1 MCVGRCHAFLA
12 KHGLSFGFVSV
23 LLLSVIPGLYLP
35 YVFAGGKCNMT
46 AKLLVRKQTMPYV
59 ACTVHLHSGTPV
71 L

>member
-23 LLLSVIPGLYLP
+23 LLLSVILGLYLP

-46 AKLLVRKQTMPYV
+46 AKLLVRKQTTRAV
-59 ACTVHLHSGTPV
+59 CAVRLHRGRPV